1 MDIKQ
6 TPSPN
11 VSSRKG
17 RAIIAI
23 VDHITSGNF
32 PGCLEWLTNPDAS
45 ASAHYIVNRAGEVYQ
60 LVQDDQAAW
69 HAGIWNH
76 GTWSLY
82 DGTSPNRYTIGIE
95 HEGFDGSLTEAQY
108 QATLELHRLLIARH
122 KIPVDRDHIIGHY
135 QIDSINR
142 ESCPGPRFPWARL
155 MNDLETGGRQK
166 VKINILRD
174 GGYIDYAE
182 GYKEGDTS
190 YGPVR
195 KIGEAMGGKVNYD
208 DSIKTVTIEPDTW
221 TVEMDGKTFPG
232 IVSLDRG
239 YVAIRELAAMLGKH
253 VDFQE
258 KGKKI
263 VLK

>member
-1 MDIKQ
+1 MMAINVIETNLKFTGNPGDRKTTDCIVIHHSE
-6 TPSPN
+6 SPD
-11 VSSRKG
+11 VSAATIHDWHLGRGWKG
-17 RAIIAI
+17 IAY
-23 VDHITSGNF
+23 
-32 PGCLEWLTNPDAS
+32 
-45 ASAHYIVNRAGEVYQ
+45 HYVVRQ
-60 LVQDDQAAW
+60 
-69 HAGIWNH
+69 
-76 GTWSLY
+76 
-82 DGTSPNRYTIGIE
+82 DGTIERGRPEKWIGGHTEGHNWHTIGIC
-95 HEGFDGSLTEAQY
+95 FAGSYMAAEPRPVQLSAG
-108 QATLELHRLLIARH
+108 AALVRDILARWGALDIKPHRDLGST
-122 KIPVDRDHIIGHY
+122 D
-135 QIDSINR
+135 
-142 ESCPGPRFPWARL
+142 CPGNKFPWVKF
-155 MNDLETGGRQK
+155 MDLCSKGGKEK
-166 VKINILRD
+166 VKINICKD

-239 YVAIRELAAMLGKH
+239 YVAIRELAAMLGKQ